1 MNNEE
6 DCMESEHRAGSAK
19 PVQDPMHEPVAI
31 IGIGCRY
38 PTARGPQEL
47 WQLLMEGRDAIGPY
61 PGGRFRDLDA
71 VYQQAAAGTR
81 VIATHLGGFLP
92 DVDKFDAA
100 FFGISPREAAFID
113 PQQRLLLEASWD
125 ALEDAGQVREKYY
138 GSRSEERRV

>member
-1 MNNEE
+1 METERREE
-6 DCMESEHRAGSAK
+6 SRK
-19 PVQDPMHEPVAI
+19 PMHGPIAI

-47 WQLLMEGRDAIGPY
+47 WQLLMEGRDAISPY

-71 VYQQAAAGTR
+71 VYEQAAAGSH

-92 DVDKFDAA
+92 DVDRFDAA

-113 PQQRLLLEASWD
+113 PQQRLLLEVTWE
-125 ALEDAGQVREKYY
+125 ALEDAGLAPGRLADSAT
-138 GSRSEERRV
+138 G